1 MSALWILAA
10 GLVASALAAAW
21 FAIAR
26 AYRLTR
32 FSLTE
37 HLGCLLV
44 EDPRHPMAE
53 TAGAALHL
61 GLGSTVIAGV
71 YALVLPWLGG
81 PGWGSGALLGLL
93 HGAAVVA
100 TLPALARINRAV
112 RAGRIPR
119 PERFGVGWGRYTA
132 HVVIVG
138 AVCYGA
144 VAGAILGAARPRAG
158 ANLAHPS
165 FDAPFVVAS
174 TVHPPLRH
182 AALL

>member
-1 MSALWILAA
+1 LLWIGAA

-61 GLGSTVIAGV
+61 GLGSTVIAAV
-71 YALVLPWLGG
+71 YALVLPLLGG
-81 PGWGSGALLGLL
+81 PGWGSGALLGVL
-93 HGAAVVA
+93 HGAAVVG
-100 TLPALARINRAV
+100 TLPLLARVNRAV
-112 RAGRIPR
+112 RAGRLPQ
-119 PERFGVGWGRYTA
+119 PGRFGTGWGRYTA
-132 HVVIVG
+132 HVVIAG

-144 VAGAILGAARPRAG
+144 VAGAILGAARQRTD
-158 ANLAHPS
+158 ANLAESSSPASMH
-165 FDAPFVVAS
+165 VAS
-174 TVHPPLRH
+174 AVHR
-182 AALL
+182 AF